1 VQLFQR
7 EDFDCPDSV
16 VVEFTATLVFNSVSI
31 IARCEFNFHH
41 FNSNLCEK
49 FVSELRHLLMVF
61 CWYSVFHLFLITVET
76 SRKVILWQPFMACF
90 GSSADKF
97 DFTPTM

>member
-7 EDFDCPDSV
+7 EDFNCPDSV

-49 FVSELRHLLMVF
+49 FVSELRHLLLVF